1 VGTYG
6 FSKFLLFCFI
16 LAKVIKKRYKG
27 FDMKA
32 YVVEKTENKEFVFGV
47 KEIDMPTL
55 EEDEVLIKATY
66 SSLNFKDA
74 LSSIGN
80 PGVTRVFPHITGI
93 DVVGVIFESNSDEF
107 AIGDEVLITGY
118 DFGMNTNGGH
128 SEYVKAPAAW
138 VVKKPENIS
147 DKEIMI
153 YGTAGLTAALSV
165 NELLNNGVTPTC
177 GEVLVT
183 GATGGVGSIAV
194 SILNKLGFDVVAI
207 SGKKEKVDYLKQLG
221 AKEVILREEF
231 DIENPKPMVS
241 ERYAGVIDTVGGN
254 ILAQALKAIKYDGV
268 ATCCGLTASFELN
281 TNVFPFILRG
291 VRLIGID
298 SVECKKS
305 KKIAAWEKIA
315 DEFKIDSLNH
325 ITTQIT
331 LEEISEAYRK
341 LLSGKAVGRY
351 LVKIG
356 E

>member
-1 VGTYG
+1 
-6 FSKFLLFCFI
+6 
-16 LAKVIKKRYKG
+16 
-27 FDMKA
+27 MKA
-32 YVVEKTENKEFVFGV
+32 YVVEKTPEKEFICGV
-47 KEIDMPTL
+47 KEVDVPII
-55 EEDEVLIKATY
+55 EENEVLIKATY

-93 DVVGVIFESNSDEF
+93 DVAGVIEESKSNEF
-107 AIGDEVLITGY
+107 QKGDEVLITGY

-128 SEYVKAPAAW
+128 SQYLKAPASW
-138 VVKKPENIS
+138 VVKKPKNIT

-165 NELLNNGVTPTC
+165 NELLNNGITPTS
-177 GEVLVT
+177 GEILVT
-183 GATGGVGSIAV
+183 GATGGVGSISV
-194 SILNKLGFDVVAI
+194 SILSKLGFDVVAI

-221 AKEVILREEF
+221 AKEVILRDEF
-231 DIENPKPMVS
+231 DIQNPKPMTS

-298 SVECKKS
+298 SVECKKA
-305 KKIAAWEKIA
+305 KKLAAWEKLA
-315 DEFKIDSLNH
+315 NEFKLDSLNS
-325 ITTQIT
+325 ITTEIQ
-331 LEEISEAYRK
+331 LEGISDAYAK

-351 LVKIG
+351 LVKID
-356 E
+356 